1 MSAAPLNQTWTGTAD
16 TRILVITIK
25 RIARLVTKEVKM
37 VTNEERREVARKLR
51 EADEKYPSQDCTLG
65 KCAIGIKTC
74 PEYGDLDEYGQ
85 CDKCFRETLDRL
97 ADLIEPEPERTCE
110 WHQDENGLYHT
121 SCGEI
126 YETIAGTREEN
137 GIMFCPYCGREVVD

>member
-1 MSAAPLNQTWTGTAD
+1 ML
-16 TRILVITIK
+16 
-25 RIARLVTKEVKM
+25 
-37 VTNEERREVARKLR
+37 TNEERREIAEEMKERMR
-51 EADEKYPSQDCTLG
+51 ERYDFTGINITEE
-65 KCAIGIKTC
+65 IGIHDDDYDDPYLFDDDC
-74 PEYGDLDEYGQ
+74 WQ
-85 CDKCFRETLDRL
+85 RL
-97 ADLIEPEPERTCE
+97 ADLIDPEPERTCE

>member
-1 MSAAPLNQTWTGTAD
+1 MP
-16 TRILVITIK
+16 
-25 RIARLVTKEVKM
+25 
-37 VTNEERREVARKLR
+37 TNEERREVAEQIRKIIEDRYSFTALNV
-51 EADEKYPSQDCTLG
+51 AD
-65 KCAIGIKTC
+65 AIGVEEVIFDNR
-74 PEYGDLDEYGQ
+74 YAFDEA
-85 CDKCFRETLDRL
+85 CWLLL
-97 ADLIEPEPERTCE
+97 ADLIEPEPRLKCE

>member
-1 MSAAPLNQTWTGTAD
+1 
-16 TRILVITIK
+16 
-25 RIARLVTKEVKM
+25 M

-51 EADEKYPSQDCTLG
+51 ETSDAIRDWRDSNPYWYVM
-65 KCAIGIKTC
+65 KCI
-74 PEYGDLDEYGQ
+74 YGDVEIHDDNELF
-85 CDKCFRETLDRL
+85 CRL
-97 ADLIEPEPERTCE
+97 ADLIEPEQERTCE

>member
-1 MSAAPLNQTWTGTAD
+1 MLA
-16 TRILVITIK
+16 
-25 RIARLVTKEVKM
+25 
-37 VTNEERREVARKLR
+37 NEERREVAKEIRKIAR
-51 EADEKYPSQDCTLG
+51 RGFLG
-65 KCAIGIKTC
+65 ITYFSSLSI
-74 PEYGDLDEYGQ
+74 E
-85 CDKCFRETLDRL
+85 RL
-97 ADLIEPEPERTCE
+97 FNLEIEGSFLGVNYYTKESAMRMADLIEPEPRLKCE

>member
-1 MSAAPLNQTWTGTAD
+1 MP
-16 TRILVITIK
+16 
-25 RIARLVTKEVKM
+25 
-37 VTNEERREVARKLR
+37 TNEERRNIAHAVRRIAENNPQGIVDFLLSKKLM
-51 EADEKYPSQDCTLG
+51 L
-65 KCAIGIKTC
+65 
-74 PEYGDLDEYGQ
+74 EYSEEYVGGVFT
-85 CDKCFRETLDRL
+85 KESVLHL
-97 ADLIEPEPERTCE
+97 ADIIEPEPERTCE